1 MIRAEEKITLTRVDD
16 GSAGKSAYDSAVDGG
31 YTGSEENFN
40 TDLADISH
48 KANQDDLDSTNE
60 EVSKKSDLFDYYD
73 IIYRLDGGKY
83 ATVTVG
89 QGTSFSVDDISI
101 IGDIYTKYFEGVESV
116 SFYYSGTVWNV
127 SNDGTNNGH
136 QLDEYGISLSDDVTP
151 VAGDTFTISFGTDIG
166 GLFEKV
172 DEFENGLNV
181 YSRNTIALTSDVAQL
196 ANNMEVFNKS
206 IILNPGTPEITVRAR
221 NTEENINNEVTITP
235 TKIAFEENGNETA
248 SISNE
253 KLFVTNEYI
262 TNYYPRV
269 YQNGEWLGDLG
280 FIARVNGHLS
290 LKYVKS
296 EVINGEG
303 TITVQEVT

>member
-181 YSRNTIALTSDVAQL
+181 YSRNTVALTSDVAQL

-303 TITVQEVT
+303 TITFQEVT

>member
-1 MIRAEEKITLTRVDD
+1 MIRAEDKITLVRVDD
-16 GSAGKSAYDSAVDGG
+16 GSAGKSAYNSAVDGG

-73 IIYRLDGGKY
+73 VIYRLDGGKY

-101 IGDIYTKYFEGVESV
+101 IGDIYTKYFEGIESV
-116 SFYYSGTVWNV
+116 SFYYSGAVWNI
-127 SNDGTNNGH
+127 SNNGTPVQDGGH
-136 QLDEYGISLSDDVTP
+136 QLDEYGISLSDNVTP
-151 VAGDTFTISFGTDIG
+151 VVGDTFTISFGTDIG
-166 GLFEKV
+166 GLFERV
-172 DEFENGLNV
+172 DEFENGLSV
-181 YSRNTIALTSDVAQL
+181 YSTNTIALTSDVAHL

-206 IILNPGTPEITVRAR
+206 IILNPNAPEITVRAR
-221 NTEENINNEVTITP
+221 DTAENINNEVTITP
-235 TKIAFEENGNETA
+235 TKIVFEENGNEAA

-269 YQNGEWLGDLG
+269 YQNGEWLGSLG

-290 LKYVKS
+290 LKYVK
-296 EVINGEG
+296 
-303 TITVQEVT
+303 

>member
-303 TITVQEVT
+303 TITFQEVT